1 MKKRL
6 LVLSALVLA
15 GGTVLA
21 SCDTPS
27 SETSTVEE
35 VKFSVSLEAEE
46 GSAIKLN
53 KEGKVEPGERVEF
66 EVSLTSD
73 FKELVGVLLDDEE
86 LQLDKDGK
94 GHFTMPNHDV
104 TLKTVLFTVGDGSLM
119 NVTSLPSDFVGP
131 TTMDEVKAVFAEAE
145 MVEGKYSNLVSFEN
159 NYTSLSGM
167 PYAKL
172 TSIPTRN
179 GEVMTTGNIR
189 TGAGVESSTPY
200 FYQSGYARD
209 KSKVYSIKASGSDY
223 LNTAKFALE
232 PKIYD
237 VVEEVTNKET
247 QKTSEEAERFTS
259 SEGLLNLVS
268 NSFVG
273 SSSLFTSS
281 TKITVD
287 KDSDNKGYTLSLDCL
302 YSSTYSGMSINS
314 LEAKVDG
321 DGFIS
326 FVDFE
331 TITYKNADWDSDAG
345 APVEGA
351 VADSDYTM
359 SYVAVRGY
367 KYDFEVAYDIEDFVM
382 KDYDISFLQK
392 LAGTYSATAISGNEV
407 QGNATIS
414 YRVVCDDV
422 LSMNSIKPKI
432 VAVTEGFGVIA
443 SNGYSFEV
451 TKLGDFEVTF
461 DNGLGDL
468 VTKKLTA
475 VAPTATKIEFSR
487 ASNSSI
493 FAGEESEITVTA
505 FPSLSKQ
512 DVTLEVD
519 TSKSGVDALITAKGN
534 GVFTIKPAEVGSVY
548 LKATANNGTLS
559 TTLTLKAVE
568 KPSVDSIKTV
578 LTTKSIKLYYNRE
591 YYYINCNED
600 GTGTMYIGSSYDG
613 FNAYPFTSYV
623 VNEDLT
629 VSFTFPSHE
638 GKKVWYEIAS
648 MEYVN
653 ESTINVKIVGE
664 YNGKSSELTK
674 TFAADTRK
682 QDSYFED

>member
-27 SETSTVEE
+27 TTTSTVEE
-35 VKFSVSLEAEE
+35 AKFSVSLEAEE

-73 FKELVGVLLDDEE
+73 YKELIGVLLDDEE
-86 LQLDKDGK
+86 LPLDEDGK

-119 NVTSLPSDFVGP
+119 NVASLPSDFVGP

-145 MVEGKYSNLVSFEN
+145 MVEGRFSNLVSFQN
-159 NYTSLSGM
+159 DYPSLSNM
-167 PYAKL
+167 AFADL
-172 TSIPTRN
+172 VSIPTRN
-179 GEVMTTGNIR
+179 GEVMTTGNVR
-189 TGAGVESSTPY
+189 TDAGVESSTPY
-200 FYQSGYARD
+200 FFQSGYARD
-209 KSKVYSIKASGSDY
+209 KSKVYSIKASGNDY
-223 LNTAKFALE
+223 LKNAEFSLE

-237 VVEEVTNKET
+237 VVDEVTDANT

-268 NSFVG
+268 KSFVG
-273 SSSLFTSS
+273 SSSLFSSSS

-302 YSSTYSGMSINS
+302 YSSTYSGKSINS

-326 FVDFE
+326 SVDFE

-367 KYDFEVAYDIEDFVM
+367 KYDYETIYDIEDFVM
-382 KDYDISFLQK
+382 KDYDVSFLQK
-392 LAGTYSATAISGNEV
+392 LAGSYSTTAVSGKEV
-407 QGNATIS
+407 PGNATIS
-414 YRVVCDDV
+414 YRVVCNDS

-432 VAVTEGFGVIA
+432 VAVTEGFGTIA

-451 TKLGDFEVTF
+451 TKLGDFEITF

-475 VAPTATKIEFSR
+475 VTPKATKIEFSR
-487 ASNSSI
+487 ASNSLI

-534 GVFTIKPAEVGSVY
+534 GVFTVKPAEVGSVY
-548 LKATANNGTLS
+548 LKATANAGELS
-559 TTLTLKAVE
+559 NTLTLKAVE
-568 KPSVDSIKTV
+568 KPSIDSIKTV
-578 LTTKSIKLYYNRE
+578 LTTKSIKLYYNYE
-591 YYYINCNED
+591 YYYINCNTD
-600 GTGTMYIGSSYDG
+600 GTGTMYIGSNYDG
-613 FNAYPFTSYV
+613 YSAYPFTSYV
-623 VNEDLT
+623 INEDLT
-629 VSFTFPSHE
+629 ISFTFPSHE
-638 GKKVWYEIAS
+638 GKSEWYEIAS

-653 ESTINVKIVGE
+653 ESSITVKIVGE
-664 YNGKSSELTK
+664 RYGASSELTK
-674 TFAADTRK
+674 TFAADSRK
-682 QDSYFED
+682 DDSYFD